1 MQQKRQ
7 KLLLKTPKTLQKS
20 LKTTE
25 TDTNSVFIG
34 LGAESGRLQKS
45 VTWPKK
51 VKYGISRYQIFKFWL
66 FGGRDFRVLAGP
78 KK

>member
-1 MQQKRQ
+1 MQQKR
-7 KLLLKTPKTLQKS
+7 KKMLLKAPKTLQNS

-34 LGAESGRLQKS
+34 LRAESGRLQKS

-51 VKYGISRYQIFKFWL
+51 VEFGKLRYQIFKFWL
-66 FGGRDFRVLAGP
+66 IL
-78 KK
+78 

>member
-1 MQQKRQ
+1 M
-7 KLLLKTPKTLQKS
+7 LLKATKTLQNS

-34 LGAESGRLQKS
+34 LRAESGWLQKS

-66 FGGRDFRVLAGP
+66 FGGSATWVPAGQ